1 MPSNS
6 RSGSSKSCSS
16 PDVGLLRE
24 FLTVAAVAALGLAF
38 VPGAAAGE
46 THRVEMRDTLFS
58 PADITVHVGD
68 VVEWTNRGIVRHTAT
83 ASDKAWEA
91 DVMPGRNRA
100 VTLTRPGKFN
110 YYCRFHPNMKGQI
123 TVEP

>member
-6 RSGSSKSCSS
+6 RSDSSKSCSS

-24 FLTVAAVAALGLAF
+24 FLTVAAVAALGLAS

-46 THRVEMRDTLFS
+46 THRVEMRDTAFS
-58 PADITVHVGD
+58 PAEITVHVGD
-68 VVEWTNRGIVRHTAT
+68 AVEWTNRGIVRHTAT
-83 ASDKAWEA
+83 AGDKAWEA
-91 DVMPGRNRA
+91 DVMPGRGKT
-100 VTLTRPGKFN
+100 VTLNRPGIVS
-110 YYCRFHPNMKGQI
+110 YYCRYHPNMEGRI